1 MSKITGKSLVTN
13 RRRVLTSLGAGV
25 AALAFPTILTPRKTR
40 AAQRIVIR
48 DPGGPFT
55 KAFDDAF
62 YKPFTKETGIEA
74 VGVPGQAEPTAQI
87 KAMVETKSY
96 TWDMA
101 DITPAATN
109 LLVAGGYLEKLE
121 MDKEPEV
128 QEIPAQYKSPYM
140 IGAEVYA
147 TVLAYRTDVYPAKG
161 PVPDGGWKDLWDVK
175 RIPGRRGVR
184 KSPQDTYEIAL
195 LADGVPKDKVYPCD
209 ATRALK
215 KLDALKPNVSIWW
228 TSGAQTSQML
238 KTGELDMCVTWN
250 GRAQAAT
257 DEGGPVAISW
267 NQALWSYEGWAILKG
282 GPNVDACRKFIKFAL
297 NAQRQAAWTKDMTYG
312 PTNPNAYKYIDPKR
326 AELLPTNPKHM
337 QSMLKIDDD
346 YWGKAKDDEIT
357 RFNEWILK

>member
-1 MSKITGKSLVTN
+1 MSKITDKFLVTN
-13 RRRVLTSLGAGV
+13 RRRVLTAMGAGA
-25 AALAFPTILTPRKTR
+25 AALAFPTVLTPRKKR

-161 PVPDGGWKDLWDVK
+161 PVPDGG
-175 RIPGRRGVR
+175 
-184 KSPQDTYEIAL
+184 
-195 LADGVPKDKVYPCD
+195 
-209 ATRALK
+209 
-215 KLDALKPNVSIWW
+215 
-228 TSGAQTSQML
+228 
-238 KTGELDMCVTWN
+238 
-250 GRAQAAT
+250 
-257 DEGGPVAISW
+257 
-267 NQALWSYEGWAILKG
+267 
-282 GPNVDACRKFIKFAL
+282 
-297 NAQRQAAWTKDMTYG
+297 
-312 PTNPNAYKYIDPKR
+312 
-326 AELLPTNPKHM
+326 
-337 QSMLKIDDD
+337 
-346 YWGKAKDDEIT
+346 
-357 RFNEWILK
+357 